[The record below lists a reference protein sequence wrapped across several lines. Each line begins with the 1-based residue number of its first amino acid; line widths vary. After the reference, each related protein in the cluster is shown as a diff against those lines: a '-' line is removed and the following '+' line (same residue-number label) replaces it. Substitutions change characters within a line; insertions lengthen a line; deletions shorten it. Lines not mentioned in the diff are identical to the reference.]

1 MLRRNRLKLLL
12 AAVAVAGV
20 TSVAQAAVIY
30 IAENASGPMTLSY
43 EGAEVSFWNVS
54 QNDAFASGGSFRI
67 PTSLAQGANEDVNI
81 LWTDPGTGTQ
91 SDYLHTQWTVSSGV
105 AYVQWQMT
113 ELPTIAPGDWDFSR
127 PETLGFMYLTP
138 SDVASNGHA
147 LPTGLSFGVQSEVPE
162 PSTYL
167 AGVACC
173 LGLFGIIRRR
183 RV

>member
-30 IAENASGPMTLSY
+30 IAENASGPMTVSY
-43 EGAEVSFWNVS
+43 EGAGITGWTMIANNVHTSSGAFSFPS
-54 QNDAFASGGSFRI
+54 SAADGSN
-67 PTSLAQGANEDVNI
+67 LDVNI
-81 LWTDPGTGTQ
+81 LWTDPAGGQ
-91 SDYLHTQWTVSSGV
+91 SDYLHTQWNVFGGI
-105 AYVQWQMT
+105 AAVQWQMT
-113 ELPTIAPGDWDFSR
+113 ELPTIAPGDWDFTR
-127 PETLGFMYLTP
+127 VETLGFMYLTP
-138 SDVASNGHA
+138 SDVAPNGHA
-147 LPTGLSFGVQSEVPE
+147 LPTGLSFGVASEVPE
-162 PSTYL
+162 PATYL

>member
-30 IAENASGPMTLSY
+30 IAENASGPMTVSY
-43 EGAEVSFWNVS
+43 EGAEVSNWFVT
-54 QNDAFASGGSFRI
+54 QNNAFASGGSFSI
-67 PTSLAQGANEDVNI
+67 PTSLGHGANGDVNI
-81 LWTDPGTGTQ
+81 LWTDAGGGQ
-91 SDYLHTQWTVSSGV
+91 SDYLHTMWNVVGGV
-105 AYVQWQMT
+105 ANVSWAMT
-113 ELPTIAPGDWDFSR
+113 ELPAITPGDWDFSR
-127 PETLGFMYLTP
+127 PETQGFMYLTP
-138 SDVASNGHA
+138 SDVAPNGHA
-147 LPTGLSFGVQSEVPE
+147 LPPGLSFGVASEVPE
-162 PSTYL
+162 PATYL